1 MLINEIVEYCNNKY
15 RNADTTNVC
24 KNCKHPTNCSGNCKN
39 CLEQIHY
46 PSRFPQGKKDYDCD
60 NLINF
65 YVCDYTNKYAS
76 EMLYLLRESEKL
88 KEIDEYHILS
98 IGCGAAP
105 DLMAFEK
112 YAYETD
118 SDKNIFYSGVDVNPR
133 WEEIHDRII
142 GYNSDIINNIE
153 FKYIDAINYF
163 NENVLPGIN
172 VIVLQYVISHFY
184 NTGQIYIIHQFFSD
198 LIKNV
203 VKVRKDDDPFVIL
216 INDVNSCNRGRD
228 YFEILVEILKK
239 NNYHGQC
246 NCFYFDYKIQN
257 DCQRYGN
264 KHPRNN
270 TLFELDN
277 LDLDFYK
284 PWEKCSSAQMLIEIE

>member
-246 NCFYFDYKIQN
+246 NCFYFNYKIQN